1 VKDDIDLRTLTPP
14 TQYPLYERLA
24 AISSRVA
31 PDTWVVI
38 GGLMTEVLL
47 GERGHAPPRTTT
59 DGDVLGHIAVA
70 HDVIEQI
77 ESVLTNELGMKA
89 RPTGQDRS
97 IICRYEDADGYFIDL
112 LVPSR
117 TRAADKNRLGAVG
130 TGDQQFLDTI
140 SLRTVHYRHDT
151 DPLVASF
158 PSITGAFYAKV
169 CGWKEINLRGD
180 DPATR
185 YKHLIDALALARAA
199 SLDELR
205 ADQSAG
211 FRKRLR
217 LIHAEAANPEHPI
230 VDERIGTDDLAAIA
244 DKLELALD
252 SEAARPGHR

>member
-1 VKDDIDLRTLTPP
+1 VKADIDLRTLTPP
-14 TQYPLYERLA
+14 TQYPLYERLG

-70 HDVIEQI
+70 RNVIEQI
-77 ESVLTNELGMKA
+77 ESVLINELGMEA
-89 RPTGQDRS
+89 QPTGTDKS
-97 IICRYEDADGYFIDL
+97 IICRYRDDDGYFVDL

-117 TRAADKNRLGAVG
+117 TRAAGKDRLGAVG
-130 TGDQQFLDTI
+130 TGDQQFLATI
-140 SLRTVHYRHDT
+140 SLRTVHYRRGA

-158 PSITGAFYAKV
+158 PSIAGALYAKA
-169 CGWKEINLRGD
+169 CGWKEINLPSD
-180 DPATR
+180 DPALR

-199 SLDELR
+199 TLAELR
-205 ADQSAG
+205 ADRSSG
-211 FRKRLR
+211 FKKRLR
-217 LIHAEAANPEHPI
+217 LVQGEAAKPGHPI

-244 DKLELALD
+244 DKLELAL
-252 SEAARPGHR
+252 ETEPA